1 MRAAVEAQLRD
12 LHNREAGLG
21 DSLLLTHIAEAISTA
36 TGETDHK
43 LTSPLADVT
52 AATNQLLVFGGITWL
67 G

>member
-1 MRAAVEAQLRD
+1 